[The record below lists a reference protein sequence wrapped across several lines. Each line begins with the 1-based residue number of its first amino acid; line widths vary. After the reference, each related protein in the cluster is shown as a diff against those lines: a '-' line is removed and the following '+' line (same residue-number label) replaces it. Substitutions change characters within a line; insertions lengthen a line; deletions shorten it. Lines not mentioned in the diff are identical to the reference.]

1 MSLRKKAAVI
11 GFAEMTPQK
20 KGAGG
25 KSPLGIIGE
34 VAREG
39 IADAGLVKKDID
51 GLLTGMA
58 IGDYSVLWPSVVAE
72 YLKLQPRFFNQVEL
86 GGASAAGMVWRAA
99 AAIEAGMCNNVLCVL
114 GDSLDSKALGSKP
127 PPFPRI
133 EAEFD
138 APYGLIAANPG
149 YALIARRHMHEFGTK
164 PEQMAKVAVDQRK
177 NACKNPAALFGKKEI
192 TTDDVLNSR
201 MIVDPLHLLEIVSP
215 CTGGGAFIVTSAERA
230 KQGPH
235 RPVYL
240 LGAGEA
246 GGHSSITHAQS
257 LTTSL
262 VKPAAES
269 AFKMAGAA
277 PQDMN
282 FVQPYDCYTI
292 TVLVTLEDAGFC
304 KKGEGGRFV
313 EEHDLSYCGDFP
325 CNTHGGQLSFG
336 QPGLA
341 GGMSHVIEGVRQL
354 MGRGGE
360 RQVKDATI
368 GYVNGNGGIMSEQCS
383 LVLGVQ

>member
-1 MSLRKKAAVI
+1 MSIKGKAAII
-11 GFAEMTPQK
+11 GFAEMAPQK
-20 KGAGG
+20 GDGDKT
-25 KSPLGIIGE
+25 PLGIIGE
-34 VAREG
+34 VARAA
-39 IADAGLVKKDID
+39 IADAGLEKKDID

-72 YLKLQPRFFNQVEL
+72 YLQLQPRYFNQVEL

-99 AAIEAGMCNNVLCVL
+99 AAIEAGMCQNVLCVL
-114 GDSLDSKALGSKP
+114 GDTRGTKATGMKP
-127 PPFPRI
+127 PPFPRLD
-133 EAEFD
+133 AEFD

-149 YALIARRHMHEFGTK
+149 YALIARRHMHEFGTT

-177 NACKNPAALFGKKEI
+177 NACKNPAALFGNKEI
-192 TTDDVLNSR
+192 TVDDVLNSR
-201 MIVDPLHLLEIVSP
+201 VIVDPLHLLEIVSP
-215 CTGGGAFIVTSAERA
+215 CTGGGAFIVTGAERA
-230 KQGPH
+230 KRAPH

-246 GGHSSITHAQS
+246 GGHCGITRARS

-262 VKPAAES
+262 VKPAAEA
-269 AFKMAGAA
+269 AFKMAGMT
-277 PQDMN
+277 PQDMD

-292 TVLVTLEDAGFC
+292 TVIVTLEDAGFC
-304 KKGEGGRFV
+304 KKGEGGHFV
-313 EEHDLSYCGDFP
+313 WEHDLTYKGDFP

-341 GGMSHVIEGVRQL
+341 GGMSHVIEAVRQL

-360 RQVKDATI
+360 RQVKDATV

-383 LVLGVQ
+383 LVLGIQ

>member
-1 MSLRKKAAVI
+1 MSVKGKAAIV

-20 KGAGG
+20 GAGG
-25 KSPLGIIGE
+25 KTPLGIIGE
-34 VAREG
+34 VAREA
-39 IADAGLVKKDID
+39 IADAGLEKKDID

-58 IGDYSVLWPSVVAE
+58 IGDYSVLWPSVVAD
-72 YLKLQPRFFNQVEL
+72 YLHLQPKYFNQVEL

-99 AAIEAGMCNNVLCVL
+99 AAIEAGMCHNVLCVL
-114 GDSLDSKALGSKP
+114 GDSWDSKTTTLRP

-149 YALIARRHMHEFGTK
+149 YALIARRHMAEFGTT

-177 NACKNPAALFGKKEI
+177 SACKNPAALFGNKAI
-192 TTDDVLNSR
+192 SIDDVLNSR

-230 KQGPH
+230 KRGPH

-246 GGHSSITHAQS
+246 GGHCGITHARS

-269 AFKMAGAA
+269 AFKMAGVT
-277 PQDMN
+277 PKDMD

-292 TVLVTLEDAGFC
+292 TVIVTLEDAGFC
-304 KKGEGGRFV
+304 RKGEGGRFV
-313 EEHDLSYCGDFP
+313 AEHDLSYKGDFP

-360 RQVKDATI
+360 RQVKDATL
-368 GYVNGNGGIMSEQCS
+368 GYINGNGGIMSEQCS
-383 LVLGVQ
+383 LILGVQ

>member
-1 MSLRKKAAVI
+1 M
-11 GFAEMTPQK
+11 
-20 KGAGG
+20 
-25 KSPLGIIGE
+25 
-34 VAREG
+34 
-39 IADAGLVKKDID
+39 D
-51 GLLTGMA
+51 
-58 IGDYSVLWPSVVAE
+58 
-72 YLKLQPRFFNQVEL
+72 
-86 GGASAAGMVWRAA
+86 
-99 AAIEAGMCNNVLCVL
+99 
-114 GDSLDSKALGSKP
+114 
-127 PPFPRI
+127 
-133 EAEFD
+133 AEFD

-149 YALIARRHMHEFGTK
+149 YALIARRHMYEFGTT
-164 PEQMAKVAVDQRK
+164 PQQMAKVAVDQRK
-177 NACKNPAALFGKKEI
+177 NACKNPAAMFGNKEI
-192 TTDDVLNSR
+192 TIDDVLNSR

-215 CTGGGAFIVTSAERA
+215 CSGGGAFIVTSAERA
-230 KQGPH
+230 KRGPH

-246 GGHSSITHAQS
+246 GGHCGITRAES

-269 AFKMAGAA
+269 AFKMAGAS
-277 PQDMN
+277 PQDMD

-313 EEHDLSYCGDFP
+313 EEHDLSYKGDFP
-325 CNTHGGQLSFG
+325 CNTHGGQLSYG

-383 LVLGVQ
+383 LILGI

>member
-1 MSLRKKAAVI
+1 MSLKGKAAII

-20 KGAGG
+20 GGGG
-25 KSPLGIIGE
+25 KTPLGIIGE
-34 VAREG
+34 VAREA
-39 IADAGLVKKDID
+39 IADAGLKKQDID

-58 IGDYSVLWPSVVAE
+58 IGDYSVLWPSVISE
-72 YLKLQPRFFNQVEL
+72 YLQFQPRYFDLVEL
-86 GGASAAGMVWRAA
+86 GGASATGLFWRAA
-99 AAIEAGMCNNVLCVL
+99 AAIEAGMCENVLCVL
-114 GDSLDSKALGSKP
+114 GDSWTSKTMRVGKP
-127 PPFPRI
+127 PPFPRLD
-133 EAEFD
+133 AEFD

-149 YALIARRHMHEFGTK
+149 YALIAQRHMHEFGTT
-164 PEQMAKVAVDQRK
+164 PEQLAKVAVDQRK
-177 NACKNPAALFGKKEI
+177 NACRNPAALFGNKEI
-192 TTDDVLNSR
+192 GIEDVLSSR
-201 MIVDPLHLLEIVSP
+201 MIVAPLHLLEIVSP

-230 KQGPH
+230 KDSPH
-235 RPVYL
+235 TPVYL

-246 GGHSSITHAQS
+246 GGHCSITRAES

-262 VKPAAES
+262 VKPAAQA
-269 AFKMAGAA
+269 AFRMAELR
-277 PQDMN
+277 PQDMD

-304 KKGEGGRFV
+304 PKGEGGRFV
-313 EEHDLSYCGDFP
+313 EDHDLSCQGDFP

-341 GGMSHVIEGVRQL
+341 GGMSHLLEGARQL
-354 MGRGGE
+354 MGRGGA

-383 LVLGVQ
+383 VVIGVN

>member
-1 MSLRKKAAVI
+1 MSIKGKAAII
-11 GFAEMTPQK
+11 GFAEMRPQ

-25 KSPLGIIGE
+25 KTPLGIMAE
-34 VAREG
+34 VARDA
-39 IADAGLVKKDID
+39 IADAGLEKKDID
-51 GLLTGMA
+51 GLLTGWA
-58 IGDYSVLWPSVVAE
+58 ISEFSLLWPSVVAD
-72 YLKLQPRFFNQVEL
+72 YLHIQPKYFNQVEL
-86 GGASAAGMVWRAA
+86 GGASPAGMVWRAA
-99 AAIEAGMCNNVLCVL
+99 AAIDAGMCNNVLCVVA
-114 GDSLDSKALGSKP
+114 DTWDSKLMGLKP

-149 YALIARRHMHEFGTK
+149 YALIARRHMAEFGTT
-164 PEQMAKVAVDQRK
+164 PQQMAKIAVDQRK
-177 NACKNPAALFGKKEI
+177 NACKNPAALFGNKEI
-192 TTDDVLNSR
+192 TIDDVLNSR

-230 KQGPH
+230 KRSPN

-246 GGHSSITHAQS
+246 GGHSSITHARS

-262 VKPAAES
+262 VKPAAEA
-269 AFKMAGAA
+269 AFDMAGVT
-277 PQDMN
+277 PKDMD

-304 KKGEGGRFV
+304 RKGEGGKFV
-313 EEHDLSYCGDFP
+313 EEHDLSYKGDFP
-325 CNTHGGQLSFG
+325 CNTHGGQLSYG

-341 GGMSHVIEGVRQL
+341 GGMSHVIEGARQL

-368 GYVNGNGGIMSEQCS
+368 GYVNGNGGIMAEQCS
-383 LVLGVQ
+383 LILGIQ

>member
-1 MSLRKKAAVI
+1 MSLKGKAAVI
-11 GFAEMTPQK
+11 GFAEMAPQ

-25 KSPLGIIGE
+25 KTPLGIIGE
-34 VAREG
+34 VARDA
-39 IADAGLVKKDID
+39 IADAGLEKKDID

-58 IGDYSVLWPSVVAE
+58 IGDYSVLWPSVVAD
-72 YLKLQPRFFNQVEL
+72 YLHLQPKYFNQVEL
-86 GGASAAGMVWRAA
+86 GGASSAGMVWRAA

-114 GDSLDSKALGSKP
+114 GDTWDSKTLGLRP

-149 YALIARRHMHEFGTK
+149 YALIAQRHMHEFGTT

-177 NACKNPAALFGKKEI
+177 NACKNPSALFGKKEI
-192 TTDDVLNSR
+192 TIDDVLNSR

-215 CTGGGAFIVTSAERA
+215 STGGGAFIVARAERA
-230 KQGPH
+230 KRSPN

-246 GGHSSITHAQS
+246 GGHCSITHARS

-262 VKPAAES
+262 VKPAAEA
-269 AFKMAGAA
+269 AFTMAGLT
-277 PQDMN
+277 PKDMH
-282 FVQPYDCYTI
+282 FAQPYDCYTI
-292 TVLVTLEDAGFC
+292 TVIVTLEDAGFC
-304 KKGEGGRFV
+304 RKGEGGRFV
-313 EEHDLSYCGDFP
+313 AEHDLTYKGDFP

-354 MGRGGE
+354 MGRGGA
-360 RQVKDATI
+360 RQVKDATV
-368 GYVNGNGGIMSEQCS
+368 GYVNGNGGIMAEQCS
-383 LVLGVQ
+383 LVLGIQ

>member
-1 MSLRKKAAVI
+1 MSLKGNAAVI

-20 KGAGG
+20 GGGG
-25 KSPLGIIGE
+25 KTPLGIIGE
-34 VAREG
+34 VARDA
-39 IADAGLVKKDID
+39 IADAGLEKKDID

-58 IGDYSVLWPSVVAE
+58 IGDFSVLWPSVVAE
-72 YLKLQPRFFNQVEL
+72 YLQFHPRYFDQVEL
-86 GGASAAGMVWRAA
+86 GGASSTGMFWRAA

-114 GDSLDSKALGSKP
+114 GDSWTSKTMDGAKP
-127 PPFPRI
+127 PPFPRMD
-133 EAEFD
+133 AEFD

-149 YALIARRHMHEFGTK
+149 YALIAQRHMYEFGTTS
-164 PEQMAKVAVDQRK
+164 EQMAKVAVDQRK
-177 NACKNPAALFGKKEI
+177 NACKNPAALFGNKEI
-192 TTDDVLNSR
+192 GIEDVLNSR

-230 KQGPH
+230 KDGPH
-235 RPVYL
+235 TPVYL

-246 GGHSSITHAQS
+246 GGHCSITRAES

-262 VKPAAES
+262 VKPAAEA
-269 AFKMAGAA
+269 AFKMAEVT
-277 PQDMN
+277 PQDMD

-304 KKGEGGRFV
+304 PKGEAGRFV
-313 EEHDLSYCGDFP
+313 EDHDLSWQGDFP
-325 CNTHGGQLSFG
+325 LNTHGGQLSFG

-341 GGMSHVIEGVRQL
+341 GGMSHLIEGVRQL
-354 MGRGGE
+354 MGRGE
-360 RQVKDATI
+360 ARQVKDATL

-383 LVLGVQ
+383 LVIGVQ

>member
-1 MSLRKKAAVI
+1 MSIKGKAAII
-11 GFAEMTPQK
+11 GFAEMAPQ

-34 VAREG
+34 VARDA
-39 IADAGLVKKDID
+39 ITDAGLEKKDLD

-58 IGDYSVLWPSVVAE
+58 IGDYSVLWPSVVAD
-72 YLKLQPRFFNQVEL
+72 YLHLQPKYFNQVEL

-99 AAIEAGMCNNVLCVL
+99 AAIEAGMCENVLCVL
-114 GDSLDSKALGSKP
+114 GDSWDSKTMAHRPL
-127 PPFPRI
+127 PFPRI

-149 YALIARRHMHEFGTK
+149 YALIARRHMHEFGTT
-164 PEQMAKVAVDQRK
+164 PEQLAKVAVDQRK
-177 NACKNPAALFGKKEI
+177 NACKNPVALFGSKEI
-192 TTDDVLNSR
+192 TTADVLNSR

-230 KQGPH
+230 KRSPH
-235 RPVYL
+235 RPVSL

-246 GGHSSITHAQS
+246 GGHSSITHARS

-262 VKPAAES
+262 VKPAAEA
-269 AFKMAGAA
+269 AFKMASVS
-277 PQDMN
+277 PQDMD

-292 TVLVTLEDAGFC
+292 TVIVTLEDAGFC
-304 KKGEGGRFV
+304 RKGEGGRFV
-313 EEHDLSYCGDFP
+313 AEHDLTYKGDFP

-341 GGMSHVIEGVRQL
+341 GGMSHVIEAVRQL

-383 LVLGVQ
+383 LVLGIQ

>member
-1 MSLRKKAAVI
+1 MSIKGKGAVV
-11 GFAEMTPQK
+11 GFAETKPQK
-20 KGAGG
+20 SSGEKTA
-25 KSPLGIIGE
+25 LGLIGE
-34 VAREG
+34 VARDA
-39 IADAGLVKKDID
+39 IADAGLEKQEID
-51 GLLTGMA
+51 GLLTGIA
-58 IGDYSVLWPSVVAE
+58 FGDYSVLWPSVVAE
-72 YLKLQPRFFNQVEL
+72 YLHLQPRYFNQVEL

-99 AAIEAGMCNNVLCVL
+99 AAIEAGMCNNVLCVV
-114 GDSLDSKALGSKP
+114 GDTWGNRTLALKP
-127 PPFPRI
+127 PPFPRMD
-133 EAEFD
+133 AEFD

-149 YALIARRHMHEFGTK
+149 YALIAKRHMYEFGTT
-164 PEQMAKVAVDQRK
+164 PQQMAKVAVDQRK
-177 NACKNPAALFGKKEI
+177 NACKNPAALFGNKEI
-192 TTDDVLNSR
+192 TIDDVLNSR

-215 CTGGGAFIVTSAERA
+215 CAGGGAFIVTSAERA
-230 KQGPH
+230 KKGPH

-246 GGHSSITHAQS
+246 GGHCSITRAES

-269 AFKMAGAA
+269 AFRMAGVS
-277 PQDMN
+277 PQDMH

-292 TVLVTLEDAGFC
+292 TVIVTLEDAGFC
-304 KKGEGGRFV
+304 KKGEGGKFV
-313 EEHDLSYCGDFP
+313 EEHDLSYKGDFP

-360 RQVKDATI
+360 RQVQNATI

-383 LVLGVQ
+383 VILGVQ